1 MKSLIL
7 KIISYLALAGTIIPS
22 MLVFFGDM
30 DLQTNK
36 NIMTISIII
45 WFATVPFWINKNKK
59 VDEISDEEEL
69 II

>member
-36 NIMTISIII
+36 NIMTISMII
-45 WFATVPFWINKNKK
+45 WFVTVPFWINKK
-59 VDEISDEEEL
+59 VDEVVE
-69 II
+69 

>member
-22 MLVFFGDM
+22 MLVFFGEM

-36 NIMTISIII
+36 NIMTISMII
-45 WFATVPFWINKNKK
+45 WFVTVPFWINKK
-59 VDEISDEEEL
+59 VDEVVE
-69 II
+69 